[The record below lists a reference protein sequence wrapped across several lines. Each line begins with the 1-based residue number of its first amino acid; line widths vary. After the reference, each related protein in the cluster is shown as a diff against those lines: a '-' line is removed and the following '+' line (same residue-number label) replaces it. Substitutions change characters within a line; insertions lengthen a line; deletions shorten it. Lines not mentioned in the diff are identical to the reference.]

1 MEIQMAKVKS
11 ILSDPRYLDLVR
23 HYRRNWVAF
32 AAVLV
37 NKKPT
42 WQQRE
47 VVSAIQQI
55 RARVSVSSGHGT
67 GKSDMASIIILAFM
81 ILNPESR
88 VVIVANNAMQVRN
101 IIWKYLKV
109 NYKSLCRNLPWVE
122 QYFEL
127 NEREFNA
134 VGYKGVWSC
143 IAKSARR
150 GNEEALAGEHCH
162 SYLVIV
168 DEASG
173 LPDKALQVLAAAL
186 TEQNNN
192 MLLLSQPTRPTGF
205 FYDTHHKLA
214 KTQATPNGIWTA
226 ITLNSE
232 ESPLVTPEFIGEKLL
247 SYGGQTSAEYQ
258 IKVLGRFP
266 NILEGY
272 LLTTVDCERASRSM
286 PNLDEGQWGWVAAC
300 DVSNGTGRDKSV
312 INICKVSLDPPENRK
327 VISHQI
333 IEMSEG
339 IDPIDFAH
347 EIKRS
352 VEPYLNQNI
361 QIVIDGDGIGF
372 STVRSAREIGLSV
385 HEIRW
390 GQPVFKKSDKARFIN
405 KRAYSHIMMRNAI
418 KTGRLQIDSSALTKE
433 QLSRLPVHLN
443 ESGQWVVCSK
453 KEMRE
458 KHNIRSPDRSDTYCF
473 MFLVNPEAPDEAT
486 SEDVDFDGWLDVDG
500 GPYTSSF

>member
-1 MEIQMAKVKS
+1 MAKVKS
-11 ILSDPRYLDLVR
+11 ILSDPRYLDLVK
-23 HYRRNWVAF
+23 HYRRDWIAF

-37 NKKPT
+37 DKKPT
-42 WQQRE
+42 WQQRK
-47 VVSAIQQI
+47 VVLAMQQK

-67 GKSDMASIIILAFM
+67 GKSDLSAIIILAFM

-88 VVIVANNAMQVRN
+88 VVVVANNAMQVRN
-101 IIWKYLKV
+101 VIWKYLKI
-109 NYKSLCRNLPWVE
+109 NYKSLCRNLPWIE

-127 NEREFNA
+127 NEREFYA

-173 LPDKALQVLAAAL
+173 LPDKALQVLSAAL
-186 TEQNNN
+186 TEMNNL
-192 MLLLSQPTRPTGF
+192 MLMLSQPTKPAGEFRDSH
-205 FYDTHHKLA
+205 YKLA
-214 KTQATPNGIWTA
+214 KTASAPNGIWTA
-226 ITLNSE
+226 ITLSSE
-232 ESPLVTPEFIGEKLL
+232 ESPLVTPEFIAEKLL
-247 SYGGQTSAEYQ
+247 SYGGEDSAEYQ

-266 NILEGY
+266 SSLDGY
-272 LLTTVDCERASRSM
+272 LLTSVDCERAIRST
-286 PNLDEGQWGWVAAC
+286 PELVEGQWGWVASC
-300 DVSNGTGRDKSV
+300 DVGNGRDKSV
-312 INICKVSLDPPENRK
+312 INICKVSLDQPESRK

-333 IEMSEG
+333 IEMAVD
-339 IDPIDFAH
+339 IDPIDFAY
-347 EIKRS
+347 EINKV

-361 QIVIDGDGIGF
+361 QVVIDGDGVGF
-372 STVRSAREIGLSV
+372 ATVKTARELGLSV

-390 GQPVFKKSDKARFIN
+390 GQPVFKKADKKRFIN
-405 KRAYSHIMMRNAI
+405 KRAYAHIMMRNAI
-418 KTGRLQIDSSALTKE
+418 KTGRLKIDNSELTKE

-443 ESGQWVVCSK
+443 EAGQWVICSK

-473 MFLVNPEAPDEAT
+473 MFLVNPEAPEEAT
-486 SEDVDFDGWLDVDG
+486 HESIDFEEWLDV
-500 GPYTSSF
+500 

>member
-1 MEIQMAKVKS
+1 MNSFLGKIMAKIKTV
-11 ILSDPRYLDLVR
+11 LSDPRYLDLLQSYQ
-23 HYRRNWVAF
+23 HDWIAF
-32 AAVLV
+32 AAVLAS
-37 NKKPT
+37 KKPT

-47 VVSAIQQI
+47 ILIAIQQM

-67 GKSDMASIIILAFM
+67 GKSDISALIILAFI

-88 VVIVANNAMQVRN
+88 VVIIANNAAQIRN
-101 IIWKYLKV
+101 VLWKYLKI
-109 NYKSLCRNLPWVE
+109 NFKAICHNLPWIE

-127 NEREFNA
+127 NEREFYA

-143 IAKSARR
+143 IAKTARR

-162 SYLVIV
+162 TYLVIV

-173 LPDKALQVLAAAL
+173 LPDKALQILAAAL
-186 TEQNNN
+186 TEQNNS

-205 FYDTHHKLA
+205 FYDSHHTLA
-214 KTQATPNGIWTA
+214 KTVKAPNGIWTA

-232 ESPLVTPEFIGEKLL
+232 ESPLVTSEFIGEKLL
-247 SYGGQTSAEYQ
+247 SYGGEDSAEYQ

-266 NILEGY
+266 SSLDGY
-272 LLTTVDCERASRSM
+272 LLTGVDCERATRNTPS
-286 PNLDEGQWGWVAAC
+286 LIDGQWGWIASC
-300 DVSNGTGRDKSV
+300 DVGNGRDRSV
-312 INICKVSLDPPENRK
+312 VNICKVSLEPPEERK
-327 VISHQI
+327 VFSQQI
-333 IEMSEG
+333 IEMSPD
-339 IDPIDFAH
+339 IDPIDFAY
-347 EIKRS
+347 EINKI

-361 QIVIDGDGIGF
+361 QIVIDGDGVGF
-372 STVRSAREIGLSV
+372 ATVKTARELGLPV

-418 KTGRLQIDSSALTKE
+418 KTGRLKIDPSQLTKD

-443 ESGQWVVCSK
+443 EAGQWVICSK

-458 KHNIRSPDRSDTYCF
+458 KHNIRSPDRADTYCF
-473 MFLVNPEAPDEAT
+473 MFLVSPEAPIETT
-486 SEDVDFDGWLDVDG
+486 SEEYNFHEWLDV
-500 GPYTSSF
+500 

>member
-1 MEIQMAKVKS
+1 MAKIKS
-11 ILSDPRYLDLVR
+11 VLSDPRYLELLLTYQHD
-23 HYRRNWVAF
+23 WIAF

-37 NKKPT
+37 GKKPT
-42 WQQRE
+42 WQQRDILD
-47 VVSAIQQI
+47 AIQQM

-67 GKSDMASIIILAFM
+67 GKSDMASIIILAFL

-88 VVIVANNAMQVRN
+88 VVVVANNAAQIRN
-101 IIWKYLKV
+101 VLWKYLKI
-109 NYKSLCRNLPWVE
+109 NFKAICRNSPWIE

-127 NEREFNA
+127 NEREFYA

-143 IAKSARR
+143 IAKSARI

-162 SYLVIV
+162 TYLIIV

-173 LPDKALQVLAAAL
+173 LPDKALQILAAAL
-186 TEQNNN
+186 TEQNNS

-205 FYDTHHKLA
+205 FYDSHHKLA
-214 KTQATPNGIWTA
+214 KTVKAPNGIWTA

-232 ESPLVTPEFIGEKLL
+232 ESTLVTPEFIGEKLL
-247 SYGGQTSAEYQ
+247 SYGGEDSAEYQ

-266 NILEGY
+266 SALDGY
-272 LLTTVDCERASRSM
+272 LLTGVDCEKAVRFT
-286 PNLDEGQWGWVAAC
+286 PGLTDGQWGWVAAC
-300 DVSNGTGRDKSV
+300 DVGNGRDKSV
-312 INICKVSLDPPENRK
+312 VNICKVSLDQPESRK

-333 IEMSEG
+333 IEMSAE
-339 IDPIDFAH
+339 IDPIDFAY
-347 EIKRS
+347 EINKI

-361 QIVIDGDGIGF
+361 QVVIDGDGVGF
-372 STVRSAREIGLSV
+372 ATVKTARGLGLPV

-418 KTGRLQIDSSALTKE
+418 KTGRLKIDSSQLTKE

-443 ESGQWVVCSK
+443 EAGQWVICSK

-473 MFLVNPEAPDEAT
+473 MFLVNPEVTKETT
-486 SEDVDFDGWLDVDG
+486 STEDDFQDWLDI
-500 GPYTSSF
+500 

>member
-1 MEIQMAKVKS
+1 MAKVKS
-11 ILSDPRYLDLVR
+11 ILSDPRYLDLVK
-23 HYRRNWVAF
+23 HYRRDWIAF

-37 NKKPT
+37 DKKPT
-42 WQQRE
+42 WQQRK
-47 VVSAIQQI
+47 VVLAMQQK

-67 GKSDMASIIILAFM
+67 GKSDLSAIIILAFM

-88 VVIVANNAMQVRN
+88 VVVVANNAMQVRN
-101 IIWKYLKV
+101 VIWKYLKI
-109 NYKSLCRNLPWVE
+109 NYKSLCRNLPWIE

-127 NEREFNA
+127 NEREFYA

-173 LPDKALQVLAAAL
+173 LPDKALQVLSAAL
-186 TEQNNN
+186 TEMNNL
-192 MLLLSQPTRPTGF
+192 MLMLSQPTKPAGEFRDSH
-205 FYDTHHKLA
+205 YKLA
-214 KTQATPNGIWTA
+214 KTADTPNGIWTA
-226 ITLNSE
+226 ITLSSE
-232 ESPLVTPEFIGEKLL
+232 ESPLVTPEFIAEKLL
-247 SYGGQTSAEYQ
+247 SYGGEDSAEYQ

-266 NILEGY
+266 SSLDGY
-272 LLTTVDCERASRSM
+272 LLTSVDCERAIRST
-286 PNLDEGQWGWVAAC
+286 PELVEGQWGWVASC
-300 DVSNGTGRDKSV
+300 DVGNGRDKSV
-312 INICKVSLDPPENRK
+312 INICKVSLDQPESRK

-333 IEMSEG
+333 IEMAVD
-339 IDPIDFAH
+339 IDPIDFAY
-347 EIKRS
+347 EINKV

-361 QIVIDGDGIGF
+361 QVVIDGDGVGF
-372 STVRSAREIGLSV
+372 ATVKTARELGLSV

-390 GQPVFKKSDKARFIN
+390 GQPVFKKADKKRFIN
-405 KRAYSHIMMRNAI
+405 KRAYAHIMMRNAI
-418 KTGRLQIDSSALTKE
+418 KTGRLKIDNSELTKE

-443 ESGQWVVCSK
+443 EAGQWVICSK

-473 MFLVNPEAPDEAT
+473 MYLVNPEAPGEIAC
-486 SEDVDFDGWLDVDG
+486 EDYDFEGWLDVEE
-500 GPYTSSF
+500 